1 MDVCRQKVPEL
12 AGVTADPEHRQ
23 ACFLDEETKDREV
36 ARLLAATMAGA
47 S

>member
-1 MDVCRQKVPEL
+1 MDVCRQTVPEL
-12 AGVTADPEHRQ
+12 GGITGDPGHRQ

-36 ARLLAATMAGA
+36 SRLLAATMAGA